1 MVTVRVCSN
10 LKTSWKS
17 VVFTNKVGTN
27 SRDFAGILNETINPL
42 VLVEYEM
49 IKVNSTLRTSL
60 PLYHLISNAH
70 SWNNCYIYQTRGSVL
85 LQRAVELKVWIEG
98 EYGFWVR
105 LGKVYLKPAL
115 CAQAW
120 RQRYKVPTVCRGTSG
135 ENRGRI
141 ETPTLLSRLE
151 KPILIWK
158 NCTDKLLFV
167 YDLPN
172 F

>member
-27 SRDFAGILNETINPL
+27 SRYFVGILNETINPL
-42 VLVEYEM
+42 VLVGYEM
-49 IKVNSTLRTSL
+49 IKANSTLRTSL

-70 SWNNCYIYQTRGSVL
+70 SWNNCYIRGSVL
-85 LQRAVELKVWIEG
+85 LQRAVERKVWIEG

-105 LGKVYLKPAL
+105 LGRVYLKPAL

-120 RQRYKVPTVCRGTSG
+120 RQRYKVPTVSRGTSG